1 MNAVAPSW
9 KPEPSLFHFTS
20 GVYYATDRQWVVYDA
35 YARFLFV
42 EASKLRNGAPSN
54 RIMLPAA
61 RTAVWMH
68 RHVAERGWATKGY
81 PVTWT
86 DEDCAR
92 IADDIVG
99 TLTRHERVVASVE
112 AILAEVRDE
121 LDDVSYTQGSELF
134 VVNRFELD
142 GKIIVEKPMTTINR
156 WLNYIDDLIKSEE
169 CKSYI
174 ILKHNLLLLSCVHSV
189 VLGD

>member
-20 GVYYATDRQWVVYDA
+20 GVQYASDRHWAVHDA

-42 EASKLRNGAPSN
+42 EASKLRHSEPSE
-54 RIMLPAA
+54 RIKLPAA

-68 RHVAERGWATKGY
+68 RADAERGWAAKGY

-86 DEDCAR
+86 DEDCDR
-92 IADDIVG
+92 IAHDIVG
-99 TLTRHERVVASVE
+99 MLTRHERVVASVE
-112 AILAEVRDE
+112 AISAEVRDE
-121 LDDVSYTQGSELF
+121 LDDVSYTHGNELF
-134 VVNRFELD
+134 VVNKFEVD
-142 GKIIVEKPMTTINR
+142 GISITERPMVTINR
-156 WLNYIDDLIKSEE
+156 WYNYIDDLIKSSDAS
-169 CKSYI
+169 SYI
-174 ILKHNLLLLSCVHSV
+174 VLKNNLLLLCRVNFV